1 MRTGMVVSSIHD
13 DKLLIM
19 KTKTKQKTK
28 KYEKSHTTSPGK
40 AQDRG
45 LNQDEQ
51 NKITNVEA
59 EDDDRYQKFPQNDVE
74 AEEERERR
82 RKIEDARGIEN
93 ES

>member
-1 MRTGMVVSSIHD
+1 MVVCNIHD

-28 KYEKSHTTSPGK
+28 KYGKAHTSPQKK
-40 AQDRG
+40 AEDRG
-45 LNQDEQ
+45 LNEDDQ
-51 NKITNVEA
+51 NAITNVDA

-82 RKIEDARGIEN
+82 RRIEDARGIEN